1 MSSPFSDTTWPH
13 LSRRYKEHL
22 FAVFAQKSI
31 LKELQLQDAGA
42 AALCGHAPVMCS
54 SVAKKHRA

>member
-13 LSRRYKEHL
+13 HRRYKEHL

-42 AALCGHAPVMCS
+42 AGLCGHAPVMCE
-54 SVAKKHRA
+54 A